1 MGNAISIGFNIHPR
15 WVQGS
20 SLKAFLAPLREA
32 GLNSLEFELDNHLPM
47 WEDFEPLME
56 ETVALGL
63 QLSFHA
69 AYRAPHTLLGYASGR
84 KDEIQQ
90 DYRPLLQIAENWSLR
105 LEKQHSVVFHA
116 ATAPAPYDTRPM
128 VEDTVTFLQ
137 WVCAEFPHLKI
148 ALENNNPSSANLV
161 KLGIQR
167 QDVLALIRLIDR
179 PQVGICWD
187 MGHDALTTQPV
198 TAPQEWVQK
207 VIHVHLHDFDKDG
220 QDHYPLKFG
229 NVPYQQWL
237 AQLKQAGM
245 QGIVVL
251 ELKGERF
258 KDMGINQI
266 MRSLADSFSAIRREV
281 SL

>member
-1 MGNAISIGFNIHPR
+1 MC
-15 WVQGS
+15 S
-20 SLKAFLAPLREA
+20 SDL
-32 GLNSLEFELDNHLPM
+32 
-47 WEDFEPLME
+47 
-56 ETVALGL
+56 
-63 QLSFHA
+63 
-69 AYRAPHTLLGYASGR
+69 
-84 KDEIQQ
+84 
-90 DYRPLLQIAENWSLR
+90 
-105 LEKQHSVVFHA
+105 
-116 ATAPAPYDTRPM
+116 
-128 VEDTVTFLQ
+128 
-137 WVCAEFPHLKI
+137 PHLKI

-179 PQVGICWD
+179 PQAGICWD

-198 TAPQEWVQK
+198 IAPQEWVQK
-207 VIHVHLHDFDKDG
+207 VIHVHLHDFDKDR

-229 NVPYQQWL
+229 NVPYQEWL

-258 KDMGINQI
+258 MDMGINQI

-281 SL
+281 NL

>member
-15 WVQGS
+15 WVQGT
-20 SLKAFLAPLREA
+20 SLKAFLTPLREA
-32 GLNSLEFELDNHLPM
+32 GLDSLEFELDNRLPM
-47 WEDFEPLME
+47 WEDFGPLME

-69 AYRAPHTLLGYASGR
+69 AYRAPHTLLGYSSG
-84 KDEIQQ
+84 KKEEIDQ
-90 DYRPLLQIAENWSLR
+90 DYRPLLQIAEDWSLR
-105 LEKQHSVVFHA
+105 LKKQHSVVFHA
-116 ATAPAPYDTRPM
+116 ATAPAPHDTRPM
-128 VEDTVTFLQ
+128 IEDTVAFMQ
-137 WVCAEFPHLKI
+137 WVCTDFPHLKV
-148 ALENNNPSSANLV
+148 ALENNNPSSDNLV

-167 QDVLALIRLIDR
+167 EDVLALLQLIDR
-179 PQVGICWD
+179 PQAGICWD

-220 QDHYPLKFG
+220 QDHYPLIFG
-229 NVPYQQWL
+229 NVPYQHWL
-237 AQLKQAGM
+237 AQLKLAGL

-258 KDMGINQI
+258 KNMEYEQI
-266 MRSLADSFSAIRREV
+266 IRSLADSFNAIRREV
-281 SL
+281 SK

>member
-15 WVQGS
+15 WVQGT
-20 SLKAFLAPLREA
+20 SLKAFLTPLREA
-32 GLNSLEFELDNHLPM
+32 GLDSLEFELDNRLPM
-47 WEDFEPLME
+47 WEDFGPLME

-69 AYRAPHTLLGYASGR
+69 AYRAPHTLLGYSSG
-84 KDEIQQ
+84 KKEEIDQ
-90 DYRPLLQIAENWSLR
+90 DYRPLLQIAEDWSLR
-105 LEKQHSVVFHA
+105 LKKQHSVVFHA
-116 ATAPAPYDTRPM
+116 ATAPAPHDTRPM
-128 VEDTVTFLQ
+128 IEDTVAFMQ
-137 WVCAEFPHLKI
+137 WVCTDFPHLKV
-148 ALENNNPSSANLV
+148 ALENNNPSSDNLV

-167 QDVLALIRLIDR
+167 EDVLALLQLIDR
-179 PQVGICWD
+179 PQAGICWD

-220 QDHYPLKFG
+220 QDHYPLIFG
-229 NVPYQQWL
+229 NVPYQRWL
-237 AQLKQAGM
+237 AQLKLAGL

-258 KDMGINQI
+258 KNMEYEQI
-266 MRSLADSFSAIRREV
+266 IRSLADSFNAIRREV
-281 SL
+281 SK